1 MKIYDCFSYWD
12 EDLLLEARL
21 NIMND
26 FVDYFVIVEGNKTW
40 QNNPKQ
46 FLTPIITQTIIE
58 HVININ
64 FQFISFC
71 FILIA
76 TSIWAKV

>member
-1 MKIYDCFSYWD
+1 MPQIIAWILIPKENGSAP
-12 EDLLLEARL
+12 ELLYRL
-21 NIMND
+21 I
-26 FVDYFVIVEGNKTW
+26 GSK
-40 QNNPKQ
+40 NNPKQ

-71 FILIA
+71 FILITA
-76 TSIWAKV
+76 SIWAKV